1 MIYLPCLSWV
11 VSLSFGQE
19 YLVFVEVSLDGFRSL
34 LFVPGNREDML
45 GKVGELPTDA
55 LVPDLE
61 DSVPFPEKINAREIV
76 SRVVKTLAQRGQA
89 VIPRINSIDTGLAV
103 DDMAAVVCGEV
114 YGVSVGKVESPWD
127 VTQLSSALDVLEKK
141 SGLPVG
147 HTKLFLW
154 LESAKAVILAYEI
167 AKASERIVAVGFGA
181 EDYTNDMG
189 VQRTETGEEVLFA
202 RSRVAV
208 AARAAD
214 VLALDTPYVNFRD
227 PEGLRRDAEQGL
239 QLGFRGKFAIHPS
252 QVEIINS
259 TFSPSPEDVE
269 HARRVVEAFEEAE
282 ARGSGATSLDGKMI
296 DVPIVKRAR
305 YLLAMAE
312 SASLRD

>member
-1 MIYLPCLSWV
+1 MDW
-11 VSLSFGQE
+11 
-19 YLVFVEVSLDGFRSL
+19 FRSL

-45 GKVGELPTDA
+45 GKVGGLPADA

-61 DSVPFPEKINAREIV
+61 DSVPHPEKEHAREIV
-76 SRVVKTLAQRGQA
+76 GRVVKTLAQRGQA
-89 VIPRINSIDTGLAV
+89 VIPRINSLDTGLAI
-103 DDMAAVVCGEV
+103 DDMAAVVCAEV

-127 VTQLSSALDVLEKK
+127 VTQISSALETLEKK
-141 SGLPVG
+141 SGLAVG
-147 HTKLFLW
+147 HTKLLLW
-154 LESAKAVILAYEI
+154 LEGAKAIMLAYEI
-167 AKASERIVAVGFGA
+167 AQASPRIVAVGFGA
-181 EDYTNDMG
+181 EDYTADMG

-227 PEGLRRDAEQGL
+227 TEGLQRDAEQGL
-239 QLGFRGKFAIHPS
+239 HLGFKGKFAIHPS
-252 QVEIINS
+252 QLETINA
-259 TFSPSPEDVE
+259 TFSPSPKDVE
-269 HARRVVEAFEEAE
+269 YARRVIEASEEAE

-312 SASLRD
+312 TASSRN

>member
-1 MIYLPCLSWV
+1 MDW
-11 VSLSFGQE
+11 
-19 YLVFVEVSLDGFRSL
+19 FRSL

-45 GKVGELPTDA
+45 GKVGGLPADA

-61 DSVPFPEKINAREIV
+61 DSVPYPEKEHAREIV
-76 SRVVKTLAQRGQA
+76 GRVVKTLAQRGQA
-89 VIPRINSIDTGLAV
+89 VIPRINSIDTGLAI
-103 DDMAAVVCGEV
+103 DDMAAVVCAEV

-127 VTQLSSALDVLEKK
+127 VTQISSALETLEKK
-141 SGLPVG
+141 SGLAVG
-147 HTKLFLW
+147 HTKLLLW
-154 LESAKAVILAYEI
+154 LEGAKAIMTAYEI
-167 AKASERIVAVGFGA
+167 AQASPRIVAVGFGA

-227 PEGLRRDAEQGL
+227 TEGLQRDAEQGL
-239 QLGFRGKFAIHPS
+239 RLGFKGKFAIHPS
-252 QVEIINS
+252 QVEIINT

-269 HARRVVEAFEEAE
+269 HARRVIEAFEEAE

-305 YLLAMAE
+305 YLLAVSE
-312 SASLRD
+312 TASLRD